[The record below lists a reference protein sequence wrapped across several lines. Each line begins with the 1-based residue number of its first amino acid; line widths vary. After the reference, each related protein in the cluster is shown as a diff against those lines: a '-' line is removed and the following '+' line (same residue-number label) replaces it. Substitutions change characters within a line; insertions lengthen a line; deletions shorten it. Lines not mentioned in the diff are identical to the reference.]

1 MDFYFSKNL
10 NGSYEETISRVTEAL
25 KKEGFGILTTIDVRE
40 TLKKKLGVNFR
51 NYKIL
56 GACNP
61 PFAYEAL
68 QVQDKVGLLLPCNV
82 IVQEHEPGRIEVS
95 AIDPLVTM
103 EAANNPKIKAIA
115 ERVRSK
121 LKRVIEGL

>member
-1 MDFYFSKNL
+1 MDFYFSRNL
-10 NGSYEETISRVTEAL
+10 TGSYEETVSRVTEAL

-40 TLKKKLGVNFR
+40 TLKKKLGVDFR

-68 QVQDKVGLLLPCNV
+68 QVQDKVGLLLPCNI
-82 IVQEHEPGRIEVS
+82 IVQEHELGQIEVS
-95 AIDPLVTM
+95 AIDPLVAM
-103 EAANNPKIKAIA
+103 QAANNPKLKAIA

-121 LKRVIEGL
+121 LKRVIEAL

>member
-40 TLKKKLGVNFR
+40 TLKKKLGVDFR

-68 QVQDKVGLLLPCNV
+68 QVQDKVGLLLPCNI
-82 IVQEHEPGRIEVS
+82 IVQEHELGQIEVS
-95 AIDPLVTM
+95 AIDPLVAM
-103 EAANNPKIKAIA
+103 QAANNPKLKAIA

-121 LKRVIEGL
+121 LKRVIEAL

>member
-10 NGSYEETISRVTEAL
+10 TGSYEETISRVTEAL

-40 TLKKKLGVNFR
+40 TLKKKLGVDFR

-68 QVQDKVGLLLPCNV
+68 QVQDKVGLLLPCNI
-82 IVQEHEPGRIEVS
+82 IVQEHELGQIEVS
-95 AIDPLVTM
+95 AIDPLVAM
-103 EAANNPKIKAIA
+103 QAANNPKLKAIA

-121 LKRVIEGL
+121 LKRVIEAL

>member
-1 MDFYFSKNL
+1 MDFYFSRNL
-10 NGSYEETISRVTEAL
+10 TGSYEETVSRVTEAL

-40 TLKKKLGVNFR
+40 TLKKKLGVDFR

-68 QVQDKVGLLLPCNV
+68 QVQDKVGLLLPCNI
-82 IVQEHEPGRIEVS
+82 IVQEHELGQIEVS
-95 AIDPLVTM
+95 AIDPLVAM
-103 EAANNPKIKAIA
+103 QAANNPKIKAIA